1 MPTDWLQTRN
11 NAADVLTAEVGAGD
25 TSLEVSDA
33 ASEFPGSFPYRLT
46 VWDAESYAD
55 PGDDPGMEI
64 LEVSSSE
71 GNVLDVTRG
80 AEGTPA
86 VEHSPGDAVRLLLT
100 AGIIEQMQ
108 GVISSHDHG
117 PGGDGGQIDHNTLGN
132 YEPDEH
138 IDWTDASSDLKTT
151 GHAALG
157 QTAVT
162 AGTVLGVA
170 ELFGQTGGNVRGI
183 AVDTTLEP
191 AGPLTGPLR
200 NYALSFNSKWS
211 SAQDGS
217 PNGLLYGILGNTE
230 TAAGATGDLFRMSAI
245 RASSWH
251 YGSGDVT
258 QMDVVYSLLRN
269 DAGSTQDG
277 HIVTGYNY
285 FAAAYTGKS
294 TGRIGTRYGLYVA
307 DITGGGA
314 ADSQYGIYVEDLS
327 GAGSNTAAYLGG
339 DVQVNGLIAAAGYK
353 SGGTAGWS
361 GAFTNADGDTV
372 TVAGGIITDVS

>member
-1 MPTDWLQTRN
+1 MPTDWLRTKN
-11 NAADVLTAEVGAGD
+11 NAADLLAADVEAGD
-25 TSLEVSDA
+25 TQIEVSDA
-33 ASEFPGSFPYRLT
+33 ASEFPTGFPYRLT
-46 VWDAESYAD
+46 VWDADTYPD

-64 LEVSSSE
+64 LEVSSSA

-80 AEGTPA
+80 AEGTGA
-86 VEHSPGDAVRLLLT
+86 GEHASGDAVRLLLT

-108 GVISSHDHG
+108 GVIGSHDHG
-117 PGGDGGQIDHNTLGN
+117 PGGDGGQIDHNILGN

-138 IDWTDASSDLKTT
+138 IDWTDASSDLRTT
-151 GHAALG
+151 GHGALG

-170 ELFGQTGGNVRGI
+170 ELFGQTSGNVRGI

-191 AGPLTGPLR
+191 AGPLTGSLR
-200 NYALSFNSKWS
+200 NYALSFTSRWRS
-211 SAQDGS
+211 SRNGS

-230 TAAGATGDLFRMSAI
+230 TAPGATGNLFRMSAI

-251 YGSGDVT
+251 YGSGDISQV
-258 QMDVVYSLLRN
+258 DVVYSLLRN
-269 DAGSTQDG
+269 DAGSTGDG
-277 HIVTGYNY
+277 DIATGYNF
-285 FAAAYTGKS
+285 FAAAYTNKA

-314 ADSQYGIYVEDLS
+314 ADAQYGIYVEDLS

-339 DVQVNGLIAAAGYK
+339 DVQVNGLLDAAGYS
-353 SGGTAGWS
+353 SGGAPGWS
-361 GAFTNADGDTV
+361 GTFTNADGDTV
-372 TVAGGIITDVS
+372 TVSGGIITDVS